1 MIRLTHLLLAALVAG
16 FAGAPA
22 SRAELP
28 PPSPPK
34 PLALD
39 WCLAVAQQSNPDI
52 ALDAAAADAAARRVR
67 PAGALEDPR
76 FGYAAVNLP
85 VGSWDFDSSP
95 MSGNQLELRQELP
108 FLGLLGN
115 RKAAA
120 RAAAEAA
127 SHDVADRRRRV
138 AAAVE
143 RTWAELGFAQRAL
156 EITDSNIDLLRQLAE
171 IAEAKYRVGTGLQQD
186 VMRAQVELT
195 LLLDERLRRVAM
207 VRTREARLAAL
218 LDLPPGIAIPRT
230 ADLRDASTLPELE
243 LLLERLAE
251 TSPLLRAFAEQVE
264 EAERAHRAVQLEGY
278 PDVDLGIGYRLRS
291 AAPGDPVAGDDFFSA
306 GFVVR
311 LPVDRG
317 KWRER
322 TAERSALL
330 RRAKAARRGALA
342 QLRDAVLS
350 SFAALAQADGAVTL
364 LETGLV
370 PQARQSLE
378 SNRSGYQVDKVDFLS
393 LIDSQVKLL
402 DAELSLVRAVAD
414 RRAAFAALE
423 GAVGEALR

>member
-108 FLGLLGN
+108 FPGLLGN

-171 IAEAKYRVGTGLQQD
+171 IA
-186 VMRAQVELT
+186 
-195 LLLDERLRRVAM
+195 